1 MGFIPVGAAARR
13 ASLLRLLSCCVHVP
27 PSVSPSI
34 RLLAPLGC
42 CEYHS
47 CERRWTEIS
56 WDPAFSTLRYTRK
69 SSITL
74 PPTCL
79 PTAFSHEAC
88 LHSQGL
94 REEKQYFTHPSPSC
108 FLGHHPTCSLVPS
121 CQLLPEPVFG
131 HLLWLCPS
139 SPGSVK
145 VVTNTVSP
153 RGRATETD
161 LRRISPSPLARCS
174 PYG

>member
-1 MGFIPVGAAARR
+1 M
-13 ASLLRLLSCCVHVP
+13 HVP
-27 PSVSPSI
+27 RSVSPSV

-56 WDPAFSTLRYTRK
+56 LGPWFQYSRVHTKILAYTA
-69 SSITL
+69 THL
-74 PPTCL
+74 PPGGFRSRGL
-79 PTAFSHEAC
+79 PTFPGAQRRKVVLYPAIPELLFRISSY
-88 LHSQGL
+88 LHPCARLSASAGTSFW
-94 REEKQYFTHPSPSC
+94 R
-108 FLGHHPTCSLVPS
+108 
-121 CQLLPEPVFG
+121 

-161 LRRISPSPLARCS
+161 LRRVSPSPLARCS
-174 PYG
+174 PYA